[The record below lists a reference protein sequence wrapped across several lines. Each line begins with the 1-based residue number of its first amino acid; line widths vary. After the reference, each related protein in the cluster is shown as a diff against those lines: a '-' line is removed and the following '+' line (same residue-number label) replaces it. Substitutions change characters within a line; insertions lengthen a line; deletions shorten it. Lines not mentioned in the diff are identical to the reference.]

1 MNAGNRIQQFYQCF
15 KGLSNSKGIINVY
28 NGTFFDRIRETS
40 YQLNTDFMF
49 VPITSEITIEK
60 GMVLKEIATNRLF
73 EVGSRLKNESEVW
86 ADDPWELKEIES
98 GSHKQKAVAYQELT
112 QKYLAEVEGGGAEH

>member
-1 MNAGNRIQQFYQCF
+1 
-15 KGLSNSKGIINVY
+15 
-28 NGTFFDRIRETS
+28 
-40 YQLNTDFMF
+40 MF
-49 VPITSEITIEK
+49 VPITSEITIKK

-98 GSHKQKAVAYQELT
+98 GARKQKSVAYQELT
-112 QKYLAEVEGGGAEH
+112 QKYLAEVEGEGAEH

>member
-1 MNAGNRIQQFYQCF
+1 
-15 KGLSNSKGIINVY
+15 
-28 NGTFFDRIRETS
+28 
-40 YQLNTDFMF
+40 MF

-86 ADDPWELKEIES
+86 ADDPLELKEIES
-98 GSHKQKAVAYQELT
+98 GAARKQKSVAYQELT
-112 QKYLAEVEGGGAEH
+112 QKYLAEVEGEGAEH

>member
-1 MNAGNRIQQFYQCF
+1 
-15 KGLSNSKGIINVY
+15 
-28 NGTFFDRIRETS
+28 
-40 YQLNTDFMF
+40 MF

-98 GSHKQKAVAYQELT
+98 GARKQKSVAYQELT
-112 QKYLAEVEGGGAEH
+112 QKYLAEVEGEGAEH